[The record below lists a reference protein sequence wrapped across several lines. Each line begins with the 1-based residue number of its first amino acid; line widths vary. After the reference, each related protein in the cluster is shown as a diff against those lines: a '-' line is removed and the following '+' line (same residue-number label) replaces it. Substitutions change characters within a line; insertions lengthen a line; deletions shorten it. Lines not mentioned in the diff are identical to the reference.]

1 MQEEKFETY
10 EVYKLTNL
18 VNNKVYIGCTTQG
31 SGSRF
36 QKHICKANSGSDYPL
51 HKAIRE
57 FGDKKFKLDIL
68 EFCNNEDEMQTRE
81 IFYIANF
88 DSTNPEKGYNVRP
101 GGGIH
106 RHTEETKQKI
116 GDIHRGK
123 VSDRRKPI
131 LQYSK
136 DGEFIREYESLTAAG
151 EATGITRNSIL
162 KSIRKELMKPTRLN
176 PYIWIYK
183 DPDKLIATE
192 VDPKEHYK
200 DLNYVRKMSDACIAA
215 RGRFQTTD
223 GDLVALSKPVARI
236 ENGVEVARFDS
247 MTQAAKAYNTSV
259 RTIKTH
265 IEKNIGDWRFVET
278 SIEDSRKLAKENAL
292 RAARMQ
298 GKKVSKY
305 SPVTN
310 EIVIFETLSDAA
322 KAAGNVDRKT
332 LKYHIDKEDLWR
344 GYIWRYVD

>member
-1 MQEEKFETY
+1 MQEEKIETY

-51 HKAIRE
+51 HQALRE

-68 EFCNNEDEMQTRE
+68 EFCNSEEEMQTRE

-88 DSTNPEKGYNVRP
+88 DSTNPERGYNVRS

-106 RHTEETKQKI
+106 RHTEESKQKI

-151 EATGITRNSIL
+151 ETTGITRNSIL

-215 RGRFQTTD
+215 RGKFQTTD
-223 GDLVALSKPVARI
+223 GDLIALSKAVAKI
-236 ENGVEVARFDS
+236 ENGVEIARFNS
-247 MTQAAKAYNTSV
+247 MTQAAKACNTSV

-265 IEKNIGDWRFVET
+265 IEKNIGDWQFIEI
-278 SIEDSRKLAKENAL
+278 SIEDSKKLSKDNAL

-305 SPVTN
+305 SPITKEN
-310 EIVIFETLSDAA
+310 VIFETLSDAA

-332 LKYHIDKEDLWR
+332 LKYHIDKGDLWK
-344 GYIWRYVD
+344 GYIWKYID

>member
-1 MQEEKFETY
+1 MKEEKIETY

-18 VNNKVYIGCTTQG
+18 VNNKIYIGCTTQG

-36 QKHICKANSGSDYPL
+36 QKHICKANNGSDYPL
-51 HKAIRE
+51 HVALRE

-68 EFCNNEDEMQTRE
+68 EFCKNEEEMQARE

-88 DSTNPEKGYNVRP
+88 DSTNPERGYNVRP

-106 RHTEETKQKI
+106 RHTDESKQKI

-151 EATGITRNSIL
+151 EDTGITRNSIL

-183 DPDKLIATE
+183 DPNKIIATE
-192 VDPKEHYK
+192 IDPNNYYK
-200 DLNYVRKMSDACIAA
+200 DLNYKRTMSEACINA
-215 RGRFQTTD
+215 RSKFQTSN
-223 GDLVALSKPVARI
+223 GDLISLSKSVAKI
-236 ENGVEVARFDS
+236 ENGAEVMRFPS
-247 MTQAAKAYNTSV
+247 MAQAAKAYNTSV

-265 IEKNIGDWRFVET
+265 IEKNIGDWQFVDAT
-278 SIEDSRKLAKENAL
+278 IEDTKKLVKENAL

-305 SPVTN
+305 SPITH
-310 EIVIFETLSDAA
+310 EIVIFDTLSDAA
-322 KAAGNVDRKT
+322 RDAGNVDRKT
-332 LKYHIDKEDLWR
+332 LKYHINKEDIWK
-344 GYIWRYVD
+344 GYIWRYED